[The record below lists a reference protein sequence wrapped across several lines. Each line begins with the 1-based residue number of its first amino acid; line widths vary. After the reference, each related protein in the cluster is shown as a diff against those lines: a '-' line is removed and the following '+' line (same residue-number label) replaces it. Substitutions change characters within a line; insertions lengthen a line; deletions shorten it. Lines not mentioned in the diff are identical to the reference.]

1 MFLDQFVMV
10 LSVSHYTGG
19 ARRKRSKAEELCDQ
33 MSDTPY
39 GTKVWNIQ
47 FGEKIAPLQPI

>member
-1 MFLDQFVMV
+1 MV